1 MDAFDPRRCLD
12 EATLAAFVDGGLD
25 APDREAAEAHLA
37 GCDACRE
44 AATALSA
51 VVFDGADAPVAPI
64 GLADRVLAALP
75 LADARPGG
83 RRSEGIM
90 ARVLRWSPMAAAVTM
105 AVAGAAWMLG
115 DDGPAPAGG
124 KGADALP
131 LARAAGPDEARPP
144 SRPPNLGDANRDL
157 AHLSTDK
164 PVYRPGERVFGR
176 AAVLNGFDRRPR
188 TAPATALFEVRSGR
202 GEVVA
207 RVASP
212 VETGVA
218 AFGWEVPAGAAGG
231 RYTLVASFPDAG
243 LATSSLEFDV
253 RDFRAP
259 RLSTD
264 LQFARKAY
272 GAGDTVTASLRVTRA
287 EGGLP
292 VGAKT
297 TAVATVDG
305 VEVHRQ
311 EVVIDAL
318 GTCAVSFA
326 LPKELRTGDATLAMT
341 VADGGVVETAA
352 KSIPVV
358 VNRVVLA
365 MYPEGGDLVAGV
377 PCRVYVEARTPKQR
391 PADVAGRVLDDR
403 DRFVASLST
412 VHEGR
417 GRFAFVPE
425 EGRAYRL
432 VLDQP
437 AGITAPFALPPV
449 AATGLALTARADAC
463 GPDEPVRVAL
473 ASRTGEVA
481 TVALYARE
489 RELALARVHVPA
501 GRPVE
506 VVLPPVAAAYGV
518 LRVTAYDAMGTP
530 RAERLVL
537 RRAPEGLK
545 VTLTPQ
551 APDTVPGG
559 KVKVDVVATDALGR
573 PVEAVLGVAATDDSV
588 LSSVDPR
595 ERAARLPVQAMLGA
609 EVAELFDPAAYLGP
623 DADAA
628 RNVDLLLAT
637 QGWRRFAYRDV
648 VAFVNAHG
656 DRAERACAV
665 GLGGLG
671 SGLDPNR
678 VVIEFAED
686 LDDQLGVDGKPG
698 DAVRLRGAARDVRE
712 LAKLEERRKDG
723 EAGVPVQPPVG
734 GRGVPPGVREPND
747 PVPPPPAPF
756 EAVPAADPAVPA
768 EPAPVLV
775 PPPAGGLPAAE
786 APQGPAV
793 GFIDRLDEAKLKN
806 PDGLLRQRLARGR
819 PVANSAPAWVRV
831 YAHAAPQG
839 RPANARTDFTE
850 TVYWNAA
857 LRTDADG
864 RATVEFDASDAVTT
878 LRLRAD
884 AFALD
889 RSLDGAL
896 ASTDA
901 TVEVRRPFYVEAKL
915 PLEVTAG
922 DRIDL
927 PVALVNGRRAAS
939 TASLRLET
947 GPGLAVVGDANRTT
961 TLAALGSSRVV
972 LPLEV
977 GRAAANVTVRLSA
990 VADVATDD
998 VARPVRVVPAGFPVE
1013 RAFGGVLER
1022 IVEHRITVPSDV
1034 VEGSLVTEAAVYP
1047 TPLASLTAALEALL
1061 REPCGCFEQTSS
1073 SNYPN
1078 VMALQYLKSHAGVA
1092 PELVARAQALLARG
1106 YQKLTSFECRE
1117 KGYEW
1122 FGGDPGHE
1130 ALTAYGLLEFADM
1143 AQVMAVDPEMLA
1155 RTRAWLRSRRD
1166 GKGGFQR
1173 NGRALDTF
1181 GAAPEDVT
1189 NAYIVWA
1196 LVESGERDLAAEVA
1210 AVKALAGRTD
1220 DPYVLALVAA
1230 TLRRLEDAD
1239 ALPILARLRKRQA
1252 ADGRLAGAA
1261 TSITRSGGESLDL
1274 ETTSLAVLAW
1284 LRVPEFTQEV
1294 ERGMAWIAT
1303 RCKAGRFGSTQ
1314 ATVLA
1319 LKAIVAYDAA
1329 HAATRAAGT
1338 VVATVDGV
1346 EAARVPFAAAQ
1357 EGAIVLPDLGARL
1370 TPGEHVVV
1378 LTMEGGSDLPYAFTV
1393 RWSSRTPDTS
1403 AKAKVALDVRLA
1415 KDAATEGDPVDVAVT
1430 VRNVTAEGLP
1440 MVTAIV
1446 GLPGGLEVRPD
1457 ALKDL
1462 VKAGTVAAV
1471 ETRGREVILYWR
1483 AVAPSATT
1491 AFTLPCV
1498 AAIPGRYTGPSSRAY
1513 LYYTDEDKVW
1523 VPGVAM
1529 TITAR

>member
-25 APDREAAEAHLA
+25 APDRAAAEAHLA

-51 VVFDGADAPVAPI
+51 VVFDGADAPIAPV

-83 RRSEGIM
+83 RRSEGTMNRI
-90 ARVLRWSPMAAAVTM
+90 LRWSPMAAAVGL
-105 AVAGAAWMLG
+105 AIVGAAWMLG
-115 DDGPAPAGG
+115 DDGPAPARPGG
-124 KGADALP
+124 DGMP
-131 LARAAGPDEARPP
+131 LAKAAGPDEARPP

-164 PVYRPGERVFGR
+164 PVYRPGERLFGR
-176 AAVLNGFDRRPR
+176 AAVLNAFDRRPR
-188 TAPATALFEVRSGR
+188 TAPATAVFEVRSGR

-207 RVASP
+207 RVTSP
-212 VETGVA
+212 VEAGVA
-218 AFGWEVPAGAAGG
+218 PFGWEVPAGAAGG

-243 LATSSLEFDV
+243 LATTSLEFDV

-272 GAGDTVTASLRVTRA
+272 GAGDTVTASLKVTRA

-292 VGAKT
+292 VGART

-311 EVVIDAL
+311 EVVLDAL

-326 LPKELRTGDATLAMT
+326 LPKEVRVGDATLAMT

-358 VNRVVLA
+358 VNRVAVA

-377 PCRVYVEARTPKQR
+377 PCRVYVEAKTPKQR

-403 DRFVASLST
+403 DRFVANVST

-425 EGRAYRL
+425 EGRSYRL

-437 AGITAPFALPPV
+437 AGITTPFALPPV
-449 AATGLALTARADAC
+449 AATGLALTARADAF
-463 GPDEPVRVAL
+463 GPDEPVRVAV

-489 RELALARVHVPA
+489 RELALARVHVPT

-506 VVLPPVAAAYGV
+506 VVLPPVTAAYGV

-545 VTLTPQ
+545 VTMTPQ

-559 KVKVDVVATDALGR
+559 KVKVDVRATDALGR
-573 PVEAVLGVAATDDSV
+573 PVEAILGLAATDDSV
-588 LSSVDPR
+588 LATVDPR
-595 ERAARLPVQAMLGA
+595 ERAARLPVMATFGA
-609 EVAELFDPAAYLGP
+609 EVAELYDPAAYLGP

-628 RNVDLLLAT
+628 RNADLLLAT
-637 QGWRRFAYRDV
+637 QGWRRFAFRDV
-648 VAFVNAHG
+648 AAFVNAHG
-656 DRAERACAV
+656 DRAGRA
-665 GLGGLG
+665 LGTDFAAELRRRAE
-671 SGLDPNR
+671 LDP
-678 VVIEFAED
+678 VAAAAGVEDAED
-686 LDDQLGVDGKPG
+686 RLFLDGDG
-698 DAVRLRGAARDVRE
+698 RQ
-712 LAKLEERRKDG
+712 LAKREEWRKEAEGAPMRPRRPMPG
-723 EAGVPVQPPVG
+723 GGVPM
-734 GRGVPPGVREPND
+734 PGLREPND
-747 PVPPPPAPF
+747 PPPPPPEPLPPAFEGAP
-756 EAVPAADPAVPA
+756 AVDPAVPTPA
-768 EPAPVLV
+768 VPAPV
-775 PPPAGGLPAAE
+775 PPPAGTPAGA

-793 GFIDRLDEAKLKN
+793 GFIAPVEEGAEEVREEAKMKN
-806 PDGLLRQRLARGR
+806 PGGRVRARLARR
-819 PVANSAPAWVRV
+819 VQVAVPVPGWVRV

-857 LRTDADG
+857 LRTGADG

-884 AFALD
+884 AFAF
-889 RSLDGAL
+889 DGAL
-896 ASTDA
+896 ASSDL

-927 PVALVNGRRAAS
+927 PVALVNGRRTAS

-947 GPGLAVVGDANRTT
+947 GAGLAVVGDSSRTA

-998 VARPVRVVPAGFPVE
+998 VARPIRVVPAGFPVE

-1022 IVEHRITVPSDV
+1022 IVEHKVTVPSDV
-1034 VEGSLVTEAAVYP
+1034 VEGSLSTEAAVYP

-1117 KGYEW
+1117 RGYEW

-1143 AQVMAVDPEMLA
+1143 AQVMPVDPEMLA

-1166 GKGGFQR
+1166 GKGGFLR
-1173 NGRALDTF
+1173 NGRALDSF
-1181 GAAPEDVT
+1181 GGAPEDVT

-1196 LVESGERDLAAEVA
+1196 LVEGGERDLGPEVA
-1210 AVKALAGRTD
+1210 AVKALADRTE

-1230 TLRRLEDAD
+1230 TLRRLEDPA
-1239 ALPILARLRKRQA
+1239 ALPILARLAKRQA

-1284 LRVPEFTQEV
+1284 LRLPEFTQAT

-1329 HAATRAAGT
+1329 HAATRDAGE
-1338 VVATVDGV
+1338 VLVRVDGV
-1346 EAARVPFAAAQ
+1346 EAGRVPFAAAQ
-1357 EGAIVLPDLGARL
+1357 EGAIVLPDLAARL
-1370 TPGEHVVV
+1370 TPGDHLVTF
-1378 LTMEGGSDLPYAFTV
+1378 TMEGGSDLPYAFTV

-1403 AKAKVALDVRLA
+1403 PRTKVALDVRLA

-1430 VRNVTAEGLP
+1430 LRNTTAEGLP

-1446 GLPGGLEVRPD
+1446 GLPGGLEARPD

-1462 VKAGTVAAV
+1462 VKAGTVAAF

-1483 AVAPSATT
+1483 ALAPSSTT
-1491 AFTLPCV
+1491 SFTLPCV
-1498 AAIPGRYTGPSSRAY
+1498 AAIPGRYTGPASRAY

>member
-1 MDAFDPRRCLD
+1 MDAFHPRRCLD

-37 GCDACRE
+37 GCDVCRE

-51 VVFDGADAPVAPI
+51 VVFDGADAPVAPV

-144 SRPPNLGDANRDL
+144 SRPPDLGDANRDL

-272 GAGDTVTASLRVTRA
+272 GAGDTVTASLKVTRA

-449 AATGLALTARADAC
+449 AATGLALTARADAF

-506 VVLPPVAAAYGV
+506 VVLPPVTAAYGV

-545 VTLTPQ
+545 VTMAPQ

-559 KVKVDVVATDALGR
+559 RVKVDLRATDALGR
-573 PVEAVLGVAATDDSV
+573 PVEAVFGVAATDDSV
-588 LSSVDPR
+588 LSTVDPR

-648 VAFVNAHG
+648 LAFVSARG
-656 DRAERACAV
+656 EPAGRVCAV
-665 GLGGLG
+665 DVRALGDL
-671 SGLDPNR
+671 LDPNH
-678 VVIEFAED
+678 VEIFFAED
-686 LDDQLGVDGKPG
+686 LDELALVDHLEVADEHKLPFGPGKEVELAKVRREARK
-698 DAVRLRGAARDVRE
+698 DAAEGRE
-712 LAKLEERRKDG
+712 LAELPR
-723 EAGVPVQPPVG
+723 G
-734 GRGVPPGVREPND
+734 GRAIAPGVREPND
-747 PVPPPPAPF
+747 PPPPPPLAAKPPGGD
-756 EAVPAADPAVPA
+756 PAA
-768 EPAPVLV
+768 
-775 PPPAGGLPAAE
+775 AG

-793 GFIDRLDEAKLKN
+793 GFVGGREEAKMKN
-806 PDGLLRQRLARGR
+806 PGGRFRERLARRAVGAA
-819 PVANSAPAWVRV
+819 PPPAWVRV

-896 ASTDA
+896 ASADA

-927 PVALVNGRRAAS
+927 PVALVNGRRTAS

-947 GPGLAVVGDANRTT
+947 GPGLAVVGDASRTT

-1022 IVEHRITVPSDV
+1022 IVEHRVTVPADV

-1143 AQVMAVDPEMLA
+1143 AQVMTVDPEMLA

-1196 LVESGERDLAAEVA
+1196 LVEGSERDLGPELA
-1210 AVKALAGRTD
+1210 AVKALADRTD

-1230 TLRRLEDAD
+1230 TLRRLEDPA
-1239 ALPILARLRKRQA
+1239 ALPLLARLGKRQA
-1252 ADGRLAGAA
+1252 DDGRVAGAA

-1284 LRVPEFTQEV
+1284 LRVPEFTKEV

-1319 LKAIVAYDAA
+1319 LKAIVAYDAT

-1378 LTMEGGSDLPYAFTV
+1378 FTMEGGSDLPYAFTV
-1393 RWSSRTPDTS
+1393 RYASRTPDSSPRT
-1403 AKAKVALDVRLA
+1403 KVALDVRLA

-1430 VRNVTAEGLP
+1430 LRNTTAEGLP

-1446 GLPGGLEVRPD
+1446 GLPGGLEARPD

-1462 VKAGTVAAV
+1462 VKAGTVAAF

-1483 AVAPSATT
+1483 AMAPSATT